1 VGTGRPRVEKQ
12 LCLHSK
18 FETILD
24 YMRVCLQKKKK
35 KKEEEKRNK
44 NNNNKAHKH
53 KGIKEYSPGGK
64 C

>member
-35 KKEEEKRNK
+35 KKKKRKETKTTTTKPINT
-44 NNNNKAHKH
+44 
-53 KGIKEYSPGGK
+53 KG
-64 C
+64 